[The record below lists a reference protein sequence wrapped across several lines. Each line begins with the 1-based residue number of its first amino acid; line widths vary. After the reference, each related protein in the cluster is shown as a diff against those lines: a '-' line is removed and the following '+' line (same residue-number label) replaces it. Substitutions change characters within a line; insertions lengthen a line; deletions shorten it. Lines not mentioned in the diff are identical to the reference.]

1 MITRRSTIAQKTFQR
16 WHRLAAI
23 LPLILISTPAFAT
36 VDASVQSALA
46 LHASGKA
53 PAAFA
58 LLSPL
63 EAERAGDPDFDYAL
77 GLAAADS
84 GNIARA
90 IAAFQRVLAV
100 QPGNAQARA
109 EIARVYAMAGDFET
123 AKTEFDTVIADP
135 SLPDPVRQQLNGLSR
150 TYGQAMRGG
159 PRRFSGFFEV
169 EGGDDSNVNAA
180 TSATSIILPVFAF
193 LGPATLSGGATQQ
206 RESFVQVQAG
216 VTGETPLS
224 RQTKLFGSALG
235 LWRDAFNGSTFDQAA
250 VTGTFGIAHTSVSGG
265 VVSLS
270 GQGQQFWLAND
281 PYRASVGAIG
291 QFTRR
296 LAAGD
301 ALSFALQ
308 YASIGYETD
317 TLRDA
322 DRYTGTVSYAGKQL
336 YVALGVGKEEIRD
349 NSAQHLGYTLAT
361 AQAGFEQPL
370 SDRFSLSAGLSAE
383 DRDYD
388 SADPLFGQGR
398 RDTQLDASLTLRV
411 MIGAG
416 VSMRPRITY
425 TDNASNLPLYDY
437 DRFTASISLR
447 KEF

>member
-1 MITRRSTIAQKTFQR
+1 MIIRPSASAPKTLPW
-16 WHRLAAI
+16 WHKLAII
-23 LPLILISTPAFAT
+23 LPLVCIAVPASAA
-36 VDASVQSALA
+36 VDAPVQSALA

-135 SLPDPVRQQLNGLSR
+135 SLPDPVRQQLNGISR

-159 PRRFSGFFEV
+159 PRRLSGFFEV

-193 LGPATLSGGATQQ
+193 LGPATLSGAATQQ
-206 RESFVQVQAG
+206 SESFAQVQAG
-216 VTGETPLS
+216 ISGESPMS

-235 LWRDAFNGSTFDQAA
+235 LWRDASNGSTFDQAA
-250 VTGTFGIAHTSVSGG
+250 ITGTLGVAHTSLSGD

-281 PYRASVGAIG
+281 PYRVSLGAIG
-291 QFTRR
+291 QYTRR

-301 ALSFALQ
+301 ALSFAVQ

-317 TLRDA
+317 TLRDG
-322 DRYTGTVSYAGKQL
+322 DRYTGTVSYAGKQV
-336 YVALGVGKEEIRD
+336 YVALGAGKEEVRD
-349 NSAQHLGYTLAT
+349 NSAQHFGYTLAT
-361 AQAGFEQPL
+361 AQVGFEQPL
-370 SDRFSLSAGLSAE
+370 SDRFALSAGLSAE
-383 DRDYD
+383 QRDYEG
-388 SADPLFGQGR
+388 ADPLFAQGR
-398 RDTQLDASLTLRV
+398 RDTQFDASLTLRA

-416 VSMRPRITY
+416 LSVRPRITY
-425 TDNASNLPLYDY
+425 TDNASNLALYDY